1 MTTTATVAAPPALS
15 LAAEAAAAQLPSL
28 GGWTFEPVDQRA
40 GLASLQPQAAAAV
53 FGDVEGVGR
62 LVLVVAGPLARTVQ
76 VGPPPAEDLVDGLQA
91 AMHAAAAVFG
101 FALGELKERG
111 ADTALLPTG
120 EEVVC
125 GVRMLDGSEHT
136 ASLVLVGDP
145 DGFVVSD
152 GKQSAEPAAA
162 TPGLDPLVA
171 SPARAAEGHPLEA
184 LSDVELAV
192 TVELGRTR
200 MLLRDVLDLLPGS
213 VIELDRAAG
222 SPVDLLVNG
231 TLIARGEVVVVD
243 EEYGV
248 RITEV
253 VGEATKAR
261 RP

>member
-1 MTTTATVAAPPALS
+1 MTTTATVAAPPALA

-28 GGWTFEPVDQRA
+28 GGWTFEPADPKGGNNALQVPA
-40 GLASLQPQAAAAV
+40 GAAV
-53 FGDVEGVGR
+53 LADIEGAGR

-76 VGPPPAEDLVDGLQA
+76 VGPPPAEDLVEGLA
-91 AMHAAAAVFG
+91 PAMHAAAAAFG
-101 FALGELKERG
+101 VPLGELKEKG
-111 ADTALLPTG
+111 ADMALLPSG
-120 EEVVC
+120 EEVVF
-125 GVRMLDGSEHT
+125 GIRMLDGPEHT
-136 ASLVLVGDP
+136 ATLVIIGDP
-145 DGFVVSD
+145 DAFEAAGHAD
-152 GKQSAEPAAA
+152 EASAAPAVAGLSPLTAA
-162 TPGLDPLVA
+162 PDRTAD
-171 SPARAAEGHPLEA
+171 GHPLEV

-200 MLLRDVLDLLPGS
+200 MLLRDVLDLVPGS

-231 TLIARGEVVVVD
+231 TLIARGEVVVID

-253 VGEATKAR
+253 VGDPHKAK